1 SAIYVAN
8 ASFTIVGIAPPDFYG
23 ETLRPDPPDV
33 WLPLSADRQ
42 LNGERALVDQPN
54 ENWLYLIGRLSP
66 GISATQA
73 QTQLTASLRNWLLTR
88 AGLSPSSED
97 RAEIMRTRVE
107 LTPGGNG
114 ITHMQR
120 DYALSLRLLLGISL
134 VVLLITC
141 GNIANLLLARGTART
156 RETTVRLAL
165 GASRSRLVRQSLT
178 ESLMLALAGG

>member
-1 SAIYVAN
+1 
-8 ASFTIVGIAPPDFYG
+8 
-23 ETLRPDPPDV
+23 LRPDPPDL

-42 LNGERALVDQPN
+42 LNGERALIDQPG
-54 ENWLYLIGRLSP
+54 EHWLYLIGRLSP
-66 GISATQA
+66 GISTTQA
-73 QTQLTASLRNWLLTR
+73 QSRLTAALRSWLLAR
-88 AGLSPSSED
+88 AGSDPSPDD
-97 RAEIMRTRVE
+97 RTKIMRTRVE

-114 ITHMQR
+114 IAHMQR

-178 ESLMLALAGG
+178 ESLMLALAGGALGLAFASL